1 MSSLLPVVS
10 ELPESVLA
18 PHAMCPLPRRMLLG
32 LTRKCHCQWVGSL
45 DARAS
50 YVPEF
55 CVGRMGIMF
64 KGALRI
70 IRRAI

>member
-1 MSSLLPVVS
+1 VPTAQKDAAGTDQ
-10 ELPESVLA
+10 EG
-18 PHAMCPLPRRMLLG
+18 PLSMVR
-32 LTRKCHCQWVGSL
+32 SL